1 MKEATSIEVASFI
14 FDAGQK
20 KSAFSSY
27 GLSSDTAMASATT
40 LPDSSTKEPTG
51 RTVIMLSVAQSFT
64 DFY

>member
-1 MKEATSIEVASFI
+1 
-14 FDAGQK
+14 AGQK

-64 DFY
+64 DLY